1 MLKKFYAFNAISF
14 QYRKFALQKAKLF
27 FFCHWND
34 TKFCGELFYECFG
47 SAGSFQGIGYKTAK
61 NSTVYKKGLYVDSW
75 WCQQIPVT
83 QIDRHVG

>member
-14 QYRKFALQKAKLF
+14 QKPSCF
-27 FFCHWND
+27 FFYWND

-61 NSTVYKKGLYVDSW
+61 NSTVYEKGLYVDSW
-75 WCQQIPVT
+75 WCQQIPIT